1 MGSLSANFGVRSEAE
16 QARKFRSFSFSAI
29 SGNCSEI
36 SKYSAQY
43 FYDSSPHFVFSQ
55 RSGCVCVGVG
65 VWVYLTVW
73 VCGYLSVCVGV
84 CRVTSFERRTTA
96 YQCDQ
101 NENCET
107 SNHFSISG
115 NSYSSPDLLMDAKI
129 AQECEAGFMKVN
141 SGRTKQSPVYR
152 TDASFAS
159 IFQPY
164 YITCYYVKHMR
175 RKRKATWKPQQ

>member
-16 QARKFRSFSFSAI
+16 QARKFRSFSFS
-29 SGNCSEI
+29 G
-36 SKYSAQY
+36 
-43 FYDSSPHFVFSQ
+43 
-55 RSGCVCVGVG
+55 
-65 VWVYLTVW
+65 
-73 VCGYLSVCVGV
+73 
-84 CRVTSFERRTTA
+84 RVTSFERRTTA